1 MEDRPGKLI
10 WAKLSL
16 SKTDQF
22 SWVWVLKY
30 LPEGTREILRETMM
44 PSSPRDERKVDTF
57 EIGCKD
63 YWSHGFKDYLEVIIK

>member
-1 MEDRPGKLI
+1 MEDRPGIL
-10 WAKLSL
+10 ANLSL
-16 SKTDQF
+16 SKTDKF

-57 EIGCKD
+57 EIGRIDSRTISK
-63 YWSHGFKDYLEVIIK
+63 